1 MRVLSPKMLPPEREL
16 LGSMASTAPLFFFS
30 EIRYSPRASMKV
42 LFPAPGTPVMAIRS
56 VPPVKGNSFAI
67 TFSPFS
73 RSSGLL
79 LSIRVIAR
87 WWVARSPLLIR
98 CAKSSTES
106 SFTLFRLNPG
116 FIELSSD
123 LFITSYHHSFSA
135 GEITMRHFMPIAQ
148 KRELLFL
155 KVAHQLLYDACFSLP
170 DEPFQESKKNVLFL

>member
-1 MRVLSPKMLPPEREL
+1 M
-16 LGSMASTAPLFFFS
+16 
-30 EIRYSPRASMKV
+30 
-42 LFPAPGTPVMAIRS
+42 
-56 VPPVKGNSFAI
+56 

-73 RSSGLL
+73 RNLGLL

-87 WWVARSPLLIR
+87 ERLARSPLLIR

-135 GEITMRHFMPIAQ
+135 GARIMRRSEEHTS
-148 KRELLFL
+148 ELQSRGHL
-155 KVAHQLLYDACFSLP
+155 VCRRLL
-170 DEPFQESKKNVLFL
+170 EK